1 MGRYTFTHQNGKDVK
16 LSTKDIIK
24 FADTNSQRAQIGV
37 KLSFDESNKMVAPY
51 ISETYEYEF
60 SATADAKIDNLNVE
74 KPSMKGGSAIAGI
87 GLTAKKAIYL

>member
-1 MGRYTFTHQNGKDVK
+1 
-16 LSTKDIIK
+16 
-24 FADTNSQRAQIGV
+24 
-37 KLSFDESNKMVAPY
+37 MVAPY